1 MSKGSGLGTKL
12 AAHANNIALH
22 HSVFALPFAYM
33 GAFLAAGGE
42 PPFWTMVW
50 ITLAMVGARSTALA
64 LDNLIDLKYDKLHP
78 RFTNRPMVTGIVKK
92 GEVLVLIAVS
102 MAAFVYAVWQ
112 LPRIC
117 LQLLPVAAL
126 PFIIYPYTKRFT
138 SCCHGVLGLAIAMAP
153 AGGWT
158 AVRGTVF
165 DLPQLVLCLAVGIW
179 IGAFDV
185 VYGSQDEEFDRA
197 NGLHSMATMFT
208 AAGALKIARICHAA
222 SIICFLALGQMLS
235 LGACYYLGVGIAAV
249 TLVYQHSIVS
259 ATDFHRLTQVYF
271 MRNGIVSVAMFF
283 CTWADLYL
291 KG

>member
-1 MSKGSGLGTKL
+1 LTEQTGLGEKL

-50 ITLAMVGARSTALA
+50 ITLAMVGARSAALA

-78 RFTNRPMVTGIVKK
+78 RFTKRPMVTGIVKK
-92 GEVLVLIAVS
+92 WEVLVLIAVS
-102 MAAFVYAVWQ
+102 LAAFVYAVWH

-117 LQLLPVAAL
+117 LQWLPVAAV
-126 PFIIYPYTKRFT
+126 PFVIYPYTKRFT
-138 SCCHGVLGLAIAMAP
+138 FACHGVLGLAIAMAP

-158 AVRGTVF
+158 AVKGTVF
-165 DLPQLVLCLAVGIW
+165 DIPQLVLCLAVGIW

-185 VYGSQDEEFDRA
+185 VYGSQDEEFDKA
-197 NGLHSMATMFT
+197 NGLHSLATLLT
-208 AAGALKIARICHAA
+208 AGGALKVARICHALC
-222 SIICFLALGQMLS
+222 IGCFAWLGQLLG
-235 LGACYYLGVGIAAV
+235 LGACYYFGVAIAAG

-271 MRNGIVSVAMFF
+271 MRNGIVSVAMFL
-283 CTWADLYL
+283 CTWADFYL
-291 KG
+291 R